1 METENTSSQQKEN
14 VVEQQIRNPY
24 YPGNKDRDK
33 SVLKMGLIALI
44 GIVLL
49 IPTFLISDLIT
60 ERWQRKQEVSKEI
73 EKSWGAEQQLGGMV
87 FQIPYW
93 QKQGKEMVTSY
104 LYLKPDNMAVKASIL
119 PFPKHISIFEVMTYK
134 ANADIS
140 CKFENIEQSIISKIE
155 AEKIQWQ
162 NASIIVGISD
172 IKGLSK
178 ETGIKVNGLQYAL
191 STDFSDDAY
200 FTQGLALKYPLTE
213 VARKAPFTAHI
224 NFEFRG
230 TQQLSIEPTGKYTDV
245 YISGK
250 TEQVSFLGDFLS
262 HNNKVQNHNF
272 EANWKILPHN
282 RAYKGLV
289 YAKPQ
294 GPNEVIKVKILDGID
309 GYDKTER
316 SIKYAILVIGLTL
329 LAFFF
334 MELLYKKRIHPL
346 QYALVGIALCIYY
359 TLLLSLSEYIE
370 FNMAYLISSL
380 STITLIVAYA
390 KAILKD
396 KKLAIAIAAIL
407 TAIYVNI
414 FMLISM
420 EDYALICGSIGLF
433 IIVSI
438 LMYFSKRLSISE

>member
-1 METENTSSQQKEN
+1 MESENTSNLQEEK
-14 VVEQQIRNPY
+14 VVGQQIRNPY

-44 GIVLL
+44 GLVLL
-49 IPTFLISDLIT
+49 IPTFFISDLIN
-60 ERWQRKQEVSKEI
+60 ERWQRKQQVAKEI

-87 FQIPYW
+87 LQIPYW
-93 QKQGKEMVTSY
+93 EKQGKEMVTSY
-104 LYLKPDNMAVKASIL
+104 LYIKPEHMEVKASVM
-119 PFPKHISIFEVMTYK
+119 PFPKHISIFEIMTYN
-134 ANADIS
+134 ANAEIS
-140 CKFENIEQSIISKIE
+140 CKFENIEHMIFSKIE
-155 AEKIQWQ
+155 ADKIQWQ
-162 NASIIVGISD
+162 NSSLLIGISD

-178 ETGIKVNGLQYAL
+178 ETGIIVNGSQYAL
-191 STDFSDDAY
+191 STDFGDDAY
-200 FTQGLALKYPLTE
+200 FSQGLALKYPLTE
-213 VARKAPFTAHI
+213 ATRRNLFTAKI
-224 NFEFRG
+224 NFDFRG
-230 TQQLSIEPTGKYTDV
+230 TQQLSVEPTGKYTDV

-250 TEQVSFLGDFLS
+250 TDQVSFLGDFLS
-262 HNNKVQNHNF
+262 HNNKVQNNNF

-282 RAYKGLV
+282 RTYKGLI

-294 GPNEVIKVKILDGID
+294 GPNEVVKVKILDGID

-346 QYALVGIALCIYY
+346 QYVLVGIALCIYY
-359 TLLLSLSEYIE
+359 TLLLSLSEYIV
-370 FNMAYLISSL
+370 FNLAYIISSL

-396 KKLAIAIAAIL
+396 KKLAVAISVIL
-407 TAIYVNI
+407 TAIYLNI
-414 FMLISM
+414 YILISM

-433 IIVSI
+433 IIVAI
-438 LMYFSKRLSISE
+438 LMYFSKRLNISE